1 MDASLAPGARS
12 SSQDTT
18 GPKKSKTI
26 VSIFARHTEH
36 QSTKTWKPLAL
47 RAPVLI
53 LTTAICWS
61 LIAILQFF
69 LHQSQQDGG
78 VIFAPRISDL
88 PLGHAFMYLYFPTIV
103 AVVFSIYWAW
113 IDLETKRMEPYYQ
126 LSKEF
131 GALGKDSLL
140 LQYPFDFLPLVP
152 FKAAKD
158 GHWPVFWA
166 SFAILLVTWGLVP
179 VQAGIFSVETI
190 ERSSEV
196 PFAVS
201 TSFMP
206 ANQQT
211 TNLTLRYSQSTY
223 GIATLNETLPPY
235 MARNYTLAPFRPSQS
250 MGIDDIAIQGTWT
263 TTTTMYSV
271 DLYCEVSSPI
281 RDAEYMTPG
290 SVLYKSNGGCNVTTG
305 LSGNVTK
312 GYIKNKNIYAPLLE
326 LKDYMAMYIGY
337 YNGYNADY
345 SLDGHCPPERNSTFY
360 AAFSQTKQ
368 RETDPPNNVTA
379 IFCEPTFY
387 QQRVNATVDAKTKSP
402 ISVTL
407 WGEKTPLPTDLF
419 NATYLEIQMNG
430 GSGYEVRGD
439 NLPLKSLPDY
449 LERVAA
455 TNISVGTGPTGGG
468 FVQPMVGLSLAVSD
482 RSLDAYLDWRV
493 LSKSYADAYRLLFS
507 RAMVDILGGDFK
519 TFEPSTGE
527 QQYST
532 QAVVVEPVFTYIAEG
547 LLGVISIATLA
558 LLYLSVTRTRKLH
571 SDPST
576 IASIMSLVADNEA
589 LLADFEDLDCC
600 TMEEVQEKLGNKR
613 YRLDD
618 DGQYHTIVEVG
629 PTTDSVL
636 VAQQPITQAQR
647 RSTTRNIAK
656 PVRPIEF
663 SLWTSIPF
671 IGLFIGLAIALGV
684 IFGKAK
690 LDGLALPSKNK
701 LVQNLLENYIPTALA
716 TLIEPMWIL
725 INRLLCMLQP
735 IEELQG
741 CDAPAKKS
749 IDLNYSSLPPQLVV
763 LKALRSK
770 HFVLAAVCF
779 MVLLA
784 NVLAVAFAG
793 IFNQDSISIQYSA
806 GFNPPFELKF
816 VSVNGSIGP
825 KSWDQFGSLEPS
837 GAYRGGNSQDQFLI
851 AESNFTQNTPL
862 PAWTDASMLYLPYF
876 GAADVNV
883 TNGHG
888 YRAETSG
895 LGARLECEVLNFGV
909 DYRARL
915 VSDGSNIQA
924 EFNTTNSADA
934 DTAICPVKVAPTL
947 LWGPSSPEPRLE
959 INGTCQR
966 GPSATELVFV
976 VDANAN
982 ATQEEKDA
990 CMTTVIMGWIRA
1002 PDGSCGD
1009 FAERDLDKSNSVFV
1023 RCKPRIVT
1031 GRATVQVDATGRLQE
1046 RVADLKVQGDAPEET
1061 FSNDPVNV
1069 IGQANRY
1076 IFRSTDGGWHNDS
1089 NAGDAMN
1096 YFARRESNSTRLV
1109 DPTQPV
1115 PTLEDIQAPLG
1126 KAFSRLFAIW
1136 LGANKEKLLVSRSK
1150 ANEPQVQGWTIVEER
1165 RLFVSTSMFIISEAI
1180 LGVYAIIAVM
1190 VYLRRPGQYLARM
1203 PTSIASIISLFAASA
1218 AVQDMKE
1225 TSHLDRRGRA
1235 LHLDGLGSLYGYGSY
1250 VGGDGHVHIGIDKTP
1265 FVRVRSKTSWLERKV
1280 NSFRKGSLGGP

>member
-1 MDASLAPGARS
+1 MDASLAPVARS
-12 SSQDTT
+12 SFPDTV
-18 GPKKSKTI
+18 GPKKSNTI
-26 VSIFARHTEH
+26 VSIFARDAEH
-36 QSTKTWKPLAL
+36 QTTKTWKPLAL

-69 LHQSQQDGG
+69 LHQSQQNGG
-78 VIFAPRISDL
+78 VIFAPRINDL
-88 PLGHAFMYLYFPTIV
+88 PLGHAFMYLYFPTVV
-103 AVVFSIYWAW
+103 AVIFSTYWAW

-126 LSKEF
+126 LSKDT

-190 ERSSEV
+190 LRSSEA

-201 TSFMP
+201 TSSMP
-206 ANQQT
+206 ADQQT

-235 MARNYTLAPFRPSQS
+235 MARNFTLAPFRPSISIVQ
-250 MGIDDIAIQGTWT
+250 DELAIQGTWT
-263 TTTTMYSV
+263 AITTMYSV
-271 DLYCEVSSPI
+271 DLYCEVSQPI
-281 RDAEYMTPG
+281 RDAPYTIPD
-290 SVLYKSNGGCNVTTG
+290 SVLYRSNGGCNVTTG

-312 GYIKNKNIYAPLLE
+312 GYIKNKKIHAPLLE

-337 YNGYNADY
+337 YDGGFADY
-345 SLDGHCPPERNSTFY
+345 SLDGYCPPERNSTFY

-368 RETDPPNNVTA
+368 KETDPPNNVTA

-387 QQRVNATVDAKTKSP
+387 QQRVNATVDMTSKAP
-402 ISVTL
+402 ITV
-407 WGEKTPLPTDLF
+407 TPLGDKEPLPANFF

-439 NLPLKSLPDY
+439 NLPLNSLPSY

-455 TNISVGTGPTGGG
+455 TNLSVVTGPTGGG

-482 RSLDAYLDWRV
+482 RPLEDYLDWRV

-507 RAMVDILGGDFK
+507 RAMVDVLGNDFK
-519 TFEPSTGE
+519 TSEAIMGHK
-527 QQYST
+527 QYST
-532 QAVVVEPVFTYIAEG
+532 QAVIVEPVFTYIAEG
-547 LLGVISIATLA
+547 LLGAVSIATLV
-558 LLYLSVTRTRKLH
+558 LLYLSMTRARNLH
-571 SDPST
+571 SNPST

-600 TMEEVQEKLGNKR
+600 TTEEVQEQLGNKR

-618 DGQYHTIVEVG
+618 DGQQHTIIEVG
-629 PTTDSVL
+629 PITDSVL
-636 VAQQPITQAQR
+636 IAQQPVTTAQR
-647 RSTTRNIAK
+647 RNTPRNIAK
-656 PVRPIEF
+656 PVRPVEF

-671 IGLFIGLAIALGV
+671 VGLFTGLAIALAV
-684 IFGKAK
+684 IFAKAK
-690 LDGLALPSKNK
+690 LNGLPLPSKDK
-701 LVQNLLENYIPTALA
+701 LVQNLLENYIPTAFA

-735 IEELQG
+735 IEELQD
-741 CDAPAKKS
+741 CDAPAKRS
-749 IDLNYSSLPPQLVV
+749 IDLNYSSLPPQLVIF
-763 LKALRSK
+763 KALRSK
-770 HFVLAAVCF
+770 HFVLAAVCS

-784 NVLAVAFAG
+784 NLLAVAFAG
-793 IFNQDSISIQYSA
+793 IFNQDSVSIRYPA
-806 GFNPPFELKF
+806 GFSSPFELKF

-825 KSWDQFGSLEPS
+825 KSGDEFGSLEAS
-837 GAYRGGNSQDQFLI
+837 GAYRGGSTQDQFLI
-851 AESNFTQNTPL
+851 AESNFTRGTPL
-862 PAWTDASMLYLPYF
+862 PAWTDEKMLYLPYF
-876 GAADVNV
+876 SAADVNA
-883 TNGHG
+883 TDGRD

-895 LGARLECEVLNFGV
+895 FGAELNCETLDFGV
-909 DYRARL
+909 HYRARL

-924 EFNTTNSADA
+924 VFNITDPADSEE
-934 DTAICPVKVAPTL
+934 TVCPVRVAPTI
-947 LWGPSSPEPRLE
+947 LWGPSRPGPRPE

-976 VDANAN
+976 ADADAN
-982 ATQEEKDA
+982 ATQGERDA
-990 CMTTVIMGWIRA
+990 CMTTIIMGWIRA

-1023 RCKPRIVT
+1023 RCKPKIIT

-1046 RVADLKVQGDAPEET
+1046 KVADLNIEGNASEKAFTNGAVD
-1061 FSNDPVNV
+1061 V

-1076 IFRSTDGGWHNDS
+1076 IFKYSESGWHNDS
-1089 NAGDAMN
+1089 NAEDPMN
-1096 YFARRESNSTRLV
+1096 YFARRESNSTRLS
-1109 DPTQPV
+1109 DPNQPV
-1115 PTLEDIQAPLG
+1115 PTLEDIQVPLG

-1136 LGANKEKLLVSRSK
+1136 LGTNKEKLLVPRSK
-1150 ANEPQVQGWTIVEER
+1150 ANEAQVQGWTVVKEQ
-1165 RLFVSTSMFIISEAI
+1165 RLFVSTPMFIISEAI
-1180 LGVYAIIAVM
+1180 LGIYIIVAVM

-1225 TSHLDRRGRA
+1225 TSHLNRKVRA
-1235 LHLDGLGSLYGYGSY
+1235 RHLDRLGSRYGYGSY
-1250 VGGDGHVHIGIDKTP
+1250 IGGDGRVHIGIDKVP
-1265 FVRVRSKTSWLERKV
+1265 FVRVRSKTTWLERKV
-1280 NSFRKGSLGGP
+1280 HSFRKGSLGGS